1 MEKSFVQGT
10 WQQRLSFSP
19 AVTTTGRRTVWLAG
33 HTGETNDNG
42 KSLAGF
48 FDEQTRQVFR
58 NLETT
63 MRTAG
68 GSLKDIV
75 SMTVFLLDAKHVSRM
90 AAIRHELLG
99 RDFASSAAII
109 VAGLVSPD
117 MLIEI
122 KAIAVLPE

>member
-1 MEKSFVQGT
+1 MEKSIVQGT

-19 AVTTTGRRTVWLAG
+19 AVTTKGGRTVWLAG

-42 KSLAGF
+42 QSLAGD

-63 MRTAG
+63 MRTAS
-68 GSLKDIV
+68 GSVKDIV
-75 SMTVFLLDAKHVSRM
+75 TMTVFLLDAKHVGRM
-90 AAIRHELLG
+90 AEIRHEILG
-99 RDFASSAAII
+99 GDFASSAAIV

-122 KAIAVLPE
+122 QAIAVLPE